1 LLEEGLLEKIAS
13 HIYDNEKPLAVAAL
27 KSGKKISLM
36 RQEQVSGAFFAQLG
50 EELVRNTCISEIQ
63 ETDAI
68 TIEGAIELAENI
80 MLNQIGV
87 LDAGVKSGFTFN
99 TEDYVLDVSLSA

>member
-1 LLEEGLLEKIAS
+1 VE
-13 HIYDNEKPLAVAAL
+13 HVYDNETPLAMATL
-27 KSGKKISLM
+27 KSGKKLPLM
-36 RQEQVSGAFFAQLG
+36 RQEQASGALFTQLG

-63 ETDAI
+63 NTNPI
-68 TIEGAIELAENI
+68 TIDGAIELAENI

-99 TEDYVLDVSLSA
+99 TEDYVLDVSLNT

>member
-1 LLEEGLLEKIAS
+1 
-13 HIYDNEKPLAVAAL
+13 
-27 KSGKKISLM
+27 
-36 RQEQVSGAFFAQLG
+36 
-50 EELVRNTCISEIQ
+50 LVRNTCISEIQ
-63 ETDAI
+63 GTEAI
-68 TIEGAIELAENI
+68 TIEGALELIENI